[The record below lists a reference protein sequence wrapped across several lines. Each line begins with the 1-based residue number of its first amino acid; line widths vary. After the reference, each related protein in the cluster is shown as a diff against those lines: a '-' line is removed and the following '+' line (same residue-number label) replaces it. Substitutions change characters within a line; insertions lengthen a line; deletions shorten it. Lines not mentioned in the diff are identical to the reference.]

1 MDPTEK
7 GDDAA
12 AIASLKLIS
21 RNKKIKL
28 PDLTRAYFAEY
39 NEKAMVVMSHRPS
52 TQPVDAIGATMDPA
66 TTQPAVRTTRLSPD
80 FDLYFTA
87 GKQRI
92 ARGGP
97 VPFTG
102 KFVLEDTRQGPIGDC
117 FFVSTISSLAYH
129 DPVRFEKIITPQP
142 DGSYV
147 VKLPNEKPIVVP
159 AVTDAELAISGT
171 TTNDGTWLAI
181 MEQAFGKYKAR
192 EKGENIAEVEG
203 TEIIRTGG
211 DSMPTIRALTGHA
224 SERFTFG
231 KTVEYRKANEEK
243 VLPRLREA
251 LLKGLADHRVMTAGG
266 IVRPKP
272 GEKIEGE
279 NAGTPPP
286 VPPDLLADHVYAI
299 LDYNKATD
307 IVELWNPHGEHF
319 EPKGPAG
326 IKNGYPTD
334 HGRFKVPLTEAYQF
348 YGSFTIEGST
358 AATQP

>member
-1 MDPTEK
+1 
-7 GDDAA
+7 
-12 AIASLKLIS
+12 
-21 RNKKIKL
+21 
-28 PDLTRAYFAEY
+28 
-39 NEKAMVVMSHRPS
+39 
-52 TQPVDAIGATMDPA
+52 
-66 TTQPAVRTTRLSPD
+66 
-80 FDLYFTA
+80 
-87 GKQRI
+87 
-92 ARGGP
+92 
-97 VPFTG
+97 
-102 KFVLEDTRQGPIGDC
+102 
-117 FFVSTISSLAYH
+117 
-129 DPVRFEKIITPQP
+129 
-142 DGSYV
+142 
-147 VKLPNEKPIVVP
+147 
-159 AVTDAELAISGT
+159 VTDAELAISGT

-192 EKGENIAEVEG
+192 EKGENIADVEG

-243 VLPRLREA
+243 VLPKLREA

-266 IVRPKP
+266 IVRYKP

-348 YGSFTIEGST
+348 YGSFTIEGSG
-358 AATQP
+358 ASTQP